1 MSHQNQFSKIS
12 VIVFLFSII
21 ISGISLISVVFPALI
36 SETVSISEL
45 EKIGIIQHEEDPYQ
59 MGPLA
64 GLLILINGGIFG
76 IYFFKNKFPKKI
88 STPFKKVATFQVS
101 KKVTVLII
109 IIILSIYTIATIPE
123 FEKDEEFEDF
133 ISMEKRLNE
142 SIRDNRFTIED
153 VISGNQNYSIA
164 EPHVKYS
171 LLLISEKIF
180 GDFRVIAFFASVSLL
195 LLTYLVTEAIT
206 KNRLAGLVSII
217 LIIQSNL
224 FLSFDTSAVYSNFW
238 ILFYLLSLYLVVK
251 IWFMSPVLLG
261 VSIFCKM
268 LTAIFTPMSIFFILN
283 SDISK
288 NQKRI
293 IISSMIILLAVGGA
307 IFLGIQESEKMT
319 SFETDRFWEGFT
331 SFAFQMRLDSI
342 TVLFLIPLIFGLF
355 LSSKKFKHANSI
367 SILITGILLSGPI
380 LAGITDQTNQP
391 YRFIPVIVFF
401 AIGVGM
407 LFPKIKQTW
416 QKSKSL

>member
-109 IIILSIYTIATIPE
+109 IIILSTYTIATIPE
-123 FEKDEEFEDF
+123 FEKDEEFGDF
-133 ISMEKRLNE
+133 ISIEKRLNE

-401 AIGVGM
+401 AIGTGI
-407 LFPKIKQTW
+407 LLPKIKQT
-416 QKSKSL
+416 

>member
-401 AIGVGM
+401 AIGTGI
-407 LFPKIKQTW
+407 LLPKIKQT
-416 QKSKSL
+416 

>member
-109 IIILSIYTIATIPE
+109 IIILSTYTIATIPE
-123 FEKDEEFEDF
+123 FEKDEEFGDF
-133 ISMEKRLNE
+133 ISIEKRLNE

-180 GDFRVIAFFASVSLL
+180 GDFRVIAFFVSVSLL

-401 AIGVGM
+401 AIGTGI
-407 LFPKIKQTW
+407 LLPKIKQT
-416 QKSKSL
+416 

>member
-123 FEKDEEFEDF
+123 FEKDEEFGDF
-133 ISMEKRLNE
+133 ISIEKRLNE

-391 YRFIPVIVFF
+391 YRFIPIIVFF

-407 LFPKIKQTW
+407 LFPKIKQT
-416 QKSKSL
+416 